1 MISRNIAYKLWI
13 SDLNGSEYVKS
24 LGEFESNYIKL
35 NNKQISRVN
44 LIATVINKYFSENYS
59 SIIIDDGSSQIQVKS
74 WNENKLLDKAE
85 IGDTV
90 LVIAKIRKE
99 NSSDS
104 LFLQPE
110 IVRKVKLEWKIV
122 RANELE
128 NEYGKPEVKKIKIE
142 NSPEL
147 QEIKVSNVA
156 LRNKILDII
165 EKSEEGINKQ
175 DIKNNFKNINIDS
188 EIEELIKEGQI
199 FEVKGNY
206 ILLK

>member
-1 MISRNIAYKLWI
+1 MISRNTAYKLWI
-13 SDLNGSEYVKS
+13 SDINNSNYVKS

-110 IVRKVKLEWKIV
+110 ICVH
-122 RANELE
+122 
-128 NEYGKPEVKKIKIE
+128 PEF
-142 NSPEL
+142 L
-147 QEIKVSNVA
+147 
-156 LRNKILDII
+156 KIL
-165 EKSEEGINKQ
+165 
-175 DIKNNFKNINIDS
+175 
-188 EIEELIKEGQI
+188 GQ
-199 FEVKGNY
+199 
-206 ILLK
+206 LSH